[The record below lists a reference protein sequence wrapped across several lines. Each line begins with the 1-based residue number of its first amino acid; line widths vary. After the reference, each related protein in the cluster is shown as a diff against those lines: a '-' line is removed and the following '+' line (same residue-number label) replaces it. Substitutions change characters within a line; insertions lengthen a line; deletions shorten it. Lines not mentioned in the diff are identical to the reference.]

1 MFVSG
6 MYMVGQ
12 KMGADLVF
20 LKLCET
26 KTEADQ
32 WAELYCDKIET
43 DVRFVQVEISEPWE
57 HADA

>member
-1 MFVSG
+1 
-6 MYMVGQ
+6 VGQ
-12 KMGADLVF
+12 KMGADLIF